1 MSPRHDIVVSMGL
14 WARPAAIQNLTVV
27 KAANCLLAAATMT
40 ACHCCINLFFK
51 QQNLKTK
58 DELGEMAAFGQVLCL
73 VAWFTIQIGFV
84 RKWSPYPPNW
94 FHFDVFFWGGEGV
107 CIYIYIFCIYI
118 YMYIYIRWNT
128 HTHTYIYIYITAHH
142 QTNSDWLLVISG
154 DKHPTRMWMER
165 VLDPWWSLGRRPPVL
180 SVRE

>member
-94 FHFDVFFWGGEGV
+94 FHFDVFFFWGGGSV
-107 CIYIYIFCIYI
+107 YIYILYIYIYAG
-118 YMYIYIRWNT
+118 T
-128 HTHTYIYIYITAHH
+128 HTHIYIYITAHH

-154 DKHPTRMWMER
+154 DKPPTRMWMER